1 MLCYCDRHEVSDL
14 PTGPASLPINA
25 EDDLW
30 VIFGSRDFA
39 AVDGSTSE
47 KAERV
52 LDQFDDRGLATP
64 DAIISGGAGGA
75 DAVAEAVAL
84 ELDVP
89 MVVFAVGNV
98 DENTSFR
105 RSLADQPWVV
115 EVVTE
120 YEGESD
126 DPTSGRG
133 AYLTRNCAMAEV
145 VAQHGGRGFAIWDG
159 DSNGTAHMLDS
170 CHSHGVETEVWEFS
184 D

>member
-1 MLCYCDRHEVSDL
+1 MSCYCERHGVSEL
-14 PTGPASLPINA
+14 PTGPASLPIDP

-30 VIFGSRDFA
+30 VIFGSRNFE

-47 KAERV
+47 KAQRV
-52 LDQFDDRGLATP
+52 LEEFDERGLATP

-89 MVVFAVGNV
+89 MIVFAVGYV

-105 RSLADQPWVV
+105 RSLTDQPWVV

-126 DPTSGRG
+126 DPMSGKG
-133 AYLTRNCAMAEV
+133 AYLTRNCAMADV
-145 VAQHGGRGFAIWDG
+145 VAQHDGRGFAIWDG
-159 DSNGTAHMLDS
+159 SSSGTNAMLDS
-170 CHSHGVETEVWEFS
+170 CYSHGVDPVVWRFS
-184 D
+184 A

>member
-1 MLCYCDRHEVSDL
+1 MSCYCERHGVNDL
-14 PTGPASLPINA
+14 PTGPASLPIDP

-30 VIFGSRDFA
+30 VIFGSRDFE

-47 KAERV
+47 KAECV
-52 LDQFDDRGLATP
+52 LEKFDDRGLATP

-84 ELDVP
+84 ELGVP
-89 MVVFAVGNV
+89 MVVFAVGYI

-126 DPTSGRG
+126 DPTSGKG

-145 VAQHGGRGFAIWDG
+145 VAQHDGRGFAIWDG
-159 DSNGTAHMLDS
+159 DSSGTNAMLDS
-170 CHSHGVETEVWEFS
+170 CYSHGVEADVWRY
-184 D
+184 